1 MPTTYQELGD
11 TLKIVKRPDS
21 RFLYIH
27 GTYNGIRVRKSTG
40 SGSQYQAMM
49 KVRDLKQDIDNPTKS
64 CTISDITDVHLTVI
78 TKKTADKDFEY
89 SKKLEKFFSGVQMSE
104 LSFRPKEFKEP
115 FHPLN
120 KYILQRVDDGGS
132 ITTVNKELAFLN
144 LLGKKAV
151 DTYGLLD
158 HWGHI
163 RPVDKDEQQFYKLKK
178 AKVKEALTWDMQVKL
193 FSLFPNVLRDMA
205 LFSVNTGQRDS
216 VVCNLKWDWL
226 QDSDYIS
233 HFIIPA
239 EHMKN
244 NEACTVV
251 LNSIARDIV
260 LARRGNG
267 SLWVFPNPAMHR
279 DAPYKTQNC
288 WSYIRARGIASS
300 DIPEIANTD
309 VHSYKRTFITRLY
322 DAGVPHEW
330 VQRLANHKLDNVTER
345 YRRDT
350 DETLGVKLSHLEKLV
365 KAQPTL
371 RLQKGVA
378 NG

>member
-1 MPTTYQELGD
+1 L
-11 TLKIVKRPDS
+11 S
-21 RFLYIH
+21 W
-27 GTYNGIRVRKSTG
+27 
-40 SGSQYQAMM
+40 
-49 KVRDLKQDIDNPTKS
+49 S
-64 CTISDITDVHLTVI
+64 CNQSHLR
-78 TKKTADKDFEY
+78 
-89 SKKLEKFFSGVQMSE
+89 L
-104 LSFRPKEFKEP
+104 
-115 FHPLN
+115 H
-120 KYILQRVDDGGS
+120 
-132 ITTVNKELAFLN
+132 TTVNKELAFLN

-163 RPVDKDEQQFYKLKK
+163 RPVDRDEQQFYKLKK

-193 FSLFPNVLRDMA
+193 FNVLPDVLRDMA

-226 QDSDYIS
+226 QDQDNSYIY
-233 HFIIPA
+233 HFVIPA

-251 LNSIARDIV
+251 LNSIARDV
-260 LARRGNG
+260 VSARMGNG
-267 SLWVFPNPAMHR
+267 SLWVFPNPAMYK
-279 DAPYKTQNC
+279 DSPYKTQNS
-288 WSYIRARGIASS
+288 WSYTRARCMAAS
-300 DIPEIANTD
+300 DIPEISNTD

-322 DAGVPHEW
+322 DTGVPHEW

-350 DETLGVKLSHLEKLV
+350 DETLGVKLSYLERLV

-378 NG
+378 NGK